1 MAPLPKPFDAKV
13 HWIKDL
19 LHRGKRAEALQMLE
33 KALTDGTAGEETRAL
48 ADYLRS
54 AKKGRQP
61 FGTKHLWFDI
71 GRDDEDM
78 QEQGMSRQERMS
90 VLKEKY
96 KVYDE
101 TKFSTWI
108 NMYERAM
115 DEIRLIESEN
125 LKPPI

>member
-19 LHRGKRAEALQMLE
+19 LHHGKRAEALVMLE
-33 KALTDGTAGEETRAL
+33 KALADGTAGEETKAL
-48 ADYLRS
+48 AEYLRA

-61 FGTKHLWFDI
+61 FGMKHLWFDI

-78 QEQGMSRQERMS
+78 QQQGISRPERMAA
-90 VLKEKY
+90 LKAKY

-125 LKPPI
+125 IKPDI